1 MSYNPSN
8 NLIKFKKKKTQ
19 PTPKFKK
26 YKCYKSSRDK
36 KSNCAI
42 EAALRIFGVALVQ
55 NWGAH
60 NCTYRNLHTQFD
72 SDRKEAQEIGVF
84 TLINWIIDSN
94 SVNYEGIYF
103 LQLKDNVSQ

>member
-8 NLIKFKKKKTQ
+8 NLIKFKKKKKHDQ
-19 PTPKFKK
+19 TPKFKK

-55 NWGAH
+55 NWG
-60 NCTYRNLHTQFD
+60 
-72 SDRKEAQEIGVF
+72 GP
-84 TLINWIIDSN
+84 
-94 SVNYEGIYF
+94 
-103 LQLKDNVSQ
+103 QLYLSELTHVVRF